1 MSTSRCAVVSV
12 ACALCIL
19 ASSAHAG
26 LMDMTYDHDPRLYA
40 TNVNL
45 AFDPNGAAGDNGLLT
60 ASGWSWDFFNK
71 EEPNDTVAL
80 SLGDF
85 TLSVIIDPNGVGVSG
100 WLEVTGDLTTYDVEE
115 QLFDSNELVDFAY
128 GGDDVFHFQFYQNP
142 NISGIAPANALLGV
156 ILSGVSIPNDIFGT
170 DPNTQVYSQPAWGDQ
185 DFENGAG
192 GYSNT
197 FYIPEPCTALVLA
210 AGGVFIHRR
219 RRRGELSN

>member
-26 LMDMTYDHDPRLYA
+26 LMDMNIEHYPRLY
-40 TNVNL
+40 TINVQVTY
-45 AFDPNGAAGDNGLLT
+45 DPNAIAGPNGLLT
-60 ASGWSWDFFNK
+60 ASGWSWDFYDAVSSSIPMN
-71 EEPNDTVAL
+71 V
-80 SLGDF
+80 GDF
-85 TLSVIIDPNGVGVSG
+85 DLSVVVDPNGVGVSG
-100 WLEVTGDLTTYDVEE
+100 SLSVTGDLTTMYVAEDLFTSSNLVE
-115 QLFDSNELVDFAY
+115 FAY
-128 GGDDVFHFQFYQNP
+128 GGDDLFHVLFKQDP
-142 NISGIAPANALLGV
+142 NVPGVSTSNETLGV
-156 ILSGVSIPNDIFGT
+156 ILSGVSIDNAIFGT